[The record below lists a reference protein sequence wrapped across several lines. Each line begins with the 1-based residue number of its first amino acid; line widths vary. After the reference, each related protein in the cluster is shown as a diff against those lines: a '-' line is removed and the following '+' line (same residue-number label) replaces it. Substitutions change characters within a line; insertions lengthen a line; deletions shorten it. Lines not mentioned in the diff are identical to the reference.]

1 MATKATITTDHDEIR
16 RWAEQRGGQPAAIK
30 TGKRGGAGILRIDF
44 PRGKKL
50 PHVSWDEWFATFDQS
65 HLGFLHSDE
74 GRFNKLVSLDEKNV
88 AKSAR
93 GQAPRRAHAAT
104 GTKGRATKRGAKRTT
119 RTARGHAPAR
129 RTGRSRTGE

>member
-1 MATKATITTDHDEIR
+1 MASKATITTDHDEIR
-16 RWAEQRGGQPAAIK
+16 RWAETRGGQPAAIK
-30 TGKRGGAGILRIDF
+30 TGKRGGGAGILRIDF

-50 PHVSWDEWFATFDQS
+50 PHVSWDDWFATFDKS

-74 GRFNKLVSLDEKNV
+74 GRFNKLVSLDEK
-88 AKSAR
+88 KRAR
-93 GQAPRRAHAAT
+93 GPASRRAHAAS
-104 GTKGRATKRGAKRTT
+104 GTKGRATMRGANRTT